1 MMMALTLCAA
11 PLTAASATAGNDIQE
26 PVITTTDLQNNIL
39 GEWHVDMVTTADKD
53 YYSPEFEMILKS
65 NGAVDVNVYVEDVPH
80 YYRNEG
86 KYTLSGNNITV
97 KMDWVKDNIPCS
109 ETFTGTVDG
118 NAMKGTSSYLSGET
132 GTWSACRSSVFG
144 VWKVVID
151 AFGIAGKYAS
161 DYSITLKQDGM
172 ADVAV
177 GSMLLENEGTYTLNG
192 NDITVKMTWTENGTD
207 YSETVTGTIDGN
219 TINGKTSFLS
229 GETGIWKAS
238 KINLPGI
245 WEITEKTTDTE
256 GKYSTKY
263 FLTLKPNG
271 YADFS
276 TASLYDL
283 DEGTYS
289 LEGNIF
295 TADLAWTQNG
305 INYSEKITGKVEG
318 DKITGTSSYGSGD
331 TGTVTAVKT
340 DRLCILDVTER
351 SYGEETLYTLTL
363 KTDGTLDC
371 QEDGKY
377 YGNVGTYTISGNN
390 IAVKMAWSENGKD
403 YTEMLTGIIDGKTIK
418 GTLSYNNGEKGSWSA
433 DSKI

>member
-1 MMMALTLCAA
+1 MMMALTLAA
-11 PLTAASATAGNDIQE
+11 PVTAASAAAGNDIQE
-26 PVITTTDLQNNIL
+26 PAITTTDLQNNIL
-39 GEWHVDMVTTADKD
+39 GEWHVDMVTAADKV

-80 YYRNEG
+80 YYKNEG
-86 KYTLSGNNITV
+86 TYTLSGSNITV
-97 KMDWVKDNIPCS
+97 KMEWVKDNVPCS

-118 NAMKGTSSYLSGET
+118 NAMQGTSSYLSGET
-132 GTWSACRSSVFG
+132 GTWSACRSSILG

-151 AFGIAGKYAS
+151 ASGIVGKYAS

-177 GSMLLENEGTYTLNG
+177 GSMIFENEGTYTLNG
-192 NDITVKMTWTENGTD
+192 NDITVKMAWTENGMD
-207 YSETVTGTIDGN
+207 YSETVSGTIDGN
-219 TINGKTSFLS
+219 TINGKTTFLS

-271 YADFS
+271 KADFS
-276 TASLYDL
+276 TAADYDL

-295 TADLAWTQNG
+295 TANLAWTQDG
-305 INYSEKITGKVEG
+305 INYSEKITGTVDG

-340 DRLCILDVTER
+340 DRICILDVTER
-351 SYGEETLYTLTL
+351 SYGQETLYTLIL
-363 KTDGTLDC
+363 KTNGTLDC

-377 YGNVGTYTISGNN
+377 YGNLGTYTISGNN
-390 IAVKMAWSENGKD
+390 IAVKIDLNEIGIN
-403 YTEMLTGIIDGKTIK
+403 YTEALTGIIDGKTIT
-418 GTLSYNNGEKGSWSA
+418 GTLSYSNGEKGSWSA
-433 DSKI
+433 ESRI